1 MKYIF
6 KTQHLRVRR
15 FENSDAEGLYKN
27 HLEEEIKQWISN
39 ESYADLEETQEA
51 IAFYQ
56 ACVDKGQLPYVLA
69 IELKETGELIGDTG
83 VNEVEGAPGEVEIG
97 YSICKKYSGR
107 GFATEVVL
115 AMTDFV
121 VNNFDVK
128 VLYGRVMHGNNASVR
143 IMEKCGF
150 EFLREEFGAEDDP
163 YGMGMQVYRKV
174 CNKVLLTAFSGTS
187 AEALVQGRKHRL
199 LLLPNDKVK
208 DSELLLETISQESFD
223 YIICFGQRPNIKNKV
238 HIETT
243 AKVGELCMDTKFD
256 CSWLQSVFEQKGIDA
271 KISGNAGTSFCNQ
284 LYFNGLRYINQS
296 GLNTKMFFVHIPFL
310 KNVDDFEGFR
320 EKTFEVIEE
329 VVKNKVC

>member
-1 MKYIF
+1 MNYIF
-6 KTQHLRVRR
+6 ETQHLRVRS
-15 FENSDAEGLYKN
+15 FISNDAIVLYQN
-27 HLEEEIKQWISN
+27 HLEEEIKQWIPN

-51 IAFYQ
+51 ISFYG

-69 IELKETGELIGDTG
+69 IELKETRELIGDTG

-115 AMTDFV
+115 AMADFV

-128 VLYGRVMHGNNASVR
+128 VLYGRVMRGNNASVR

-150 EFLREEFGAEDDP
+150 EFVREEFGAEDDP
-163 YGMGMQVYRKV
+163 YGKGMLVYRKV

-187 AEALVQGRKHRL
+187 AEALIQGRKHRL

-208 DSELLLETISQESFD
+208 DSELLIKTLSKEAFD
-223 YIICFGQRPNIKNKV
+223 YIVSFGQRPNIKNKV

-256 CSWLQSVFEQKGIDA
+256 CSWLQSVFEQKCIDA

-284 LYFNGLRYINQS
+284 LYFNGLKYINQS
-296 GLNTKMFFVHIPFL
+296 GLNTQMVFVHVPFL

-320 EKTFEVIEE
+320 EKVLEVIDEL
-329 VVKNKVC
+329 KCK